1 MDEPV
6 KEYIAMA
13 KETARSIWGEEEAEK
28 MSQQIEATASAAWR
42 IWHTELSPMREPA
55 TRLRHRE
62 QK

>member
-1 MDEPV
+1 MDESA

-13 KETARSIWGEEEAEK
+13 KEIARSIWGEEAEK

-42 IWHTELSPMREPA
+42 IWQTELSPMREPA